1 MEKARHRRVLAS
13 AMVGTVA
20 VLTLATAWLPGVA
33 GASQQAKGSKG
44 GGGSLVVS
52 YFSNGFYSGVVATQP
67 TLRAMIPA
75 TTKFIEVQSGP
86 ATLAGMKTGAFDM
99 TTQTG
104 NPPITGA
111 IALHTPVQVV
121 WAEAYDNAGLVVD
134 NSIHSVAQMAGK
146 TFGYLE
152 GSSEAFSF
160 QSWLKLKGLTN
171 KVKLVNL
178 DRAAMVAAMKTGA
191 IAGGYNDFPYA
202 TQMAQEGGHVVV
214 TSKQIAAMGFPSIN
228 MLTVDTSFAAKHPAV
243 VQGYVCADA
252 RAYSLMTGK
261 SKRSV
266 LARAASFLGLP
277 ARAGLVAGLEYPLFA
292 PSAELTSSALG
303 APGHLAAGAVA
314 KALFLTGSY
323 LKAQGLLTSPPSMP
337 EIVKH
342 VSLRFAEGVAH
353 GACK

>member
-1 MEKARHRRVLAS
+1 MKKTRTSKLLLSAAVATVSSLTMVAAS
-13 AMVGTVA
+13 
-20 VLTLATAWLPGVA
+20 LPGAA
-33 GASQQAKGSKG
+33 GASGQAKGKKST
-44 GGGSLVVS
+44 SAPLLVS

-67 TLRAMIPA
+67 GLRKMIPT

-86 ATLAGMKTGAFDM
+86 ATLAGMKTGSFDM

-121 WAEAYDNAGLVVD
+121 WAEAYDNAGLVVSK
-134 NSIHSVAQMAGK
+134 SIHNVAQMAGK

-160 QSWLKLKGLTN
+160 QSWLKLKGLAN

-191 IAGGYNDFPYA
+191 IAGGYNDFPFA
-202 TQMAQEGGHVVV
+202 TQMVKEGGRLVV
-214 TSKQIAAMGFPSIN
+214 TSKQIAGMGFPSLN
-228 MLTVDTSFAAKHPAV
+228 MLTVDTNFAAQHPAV

-252 RAYSLMTGK
+252 KAYGFMKGK
-261 SKRSV
+261 AKRRV
-266 LARAASFLGLP
+266 LAHAARFLGLP

-292 PSAELTSSALG
+292 PHSELTPSALG
-303 APGHLAAGAVA
+303 TPGHVASGAVA

-323 LKAQGLLTSPPSMP
+323 LKAQGLLTTPPSMA

-342 VSLRFAEGVAH
+342 VNLKFAEGVAH
-353 GACK
+353 GACR